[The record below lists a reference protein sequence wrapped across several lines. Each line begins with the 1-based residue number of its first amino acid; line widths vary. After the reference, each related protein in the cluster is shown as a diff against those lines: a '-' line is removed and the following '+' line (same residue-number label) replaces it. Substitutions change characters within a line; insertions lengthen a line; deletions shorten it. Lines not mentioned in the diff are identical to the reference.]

1 MPRKSALTAKQW
13 KDIETRFYNG
23 ESASALAREYK
34 ISEAAIRKRFGAK
47 RCEAKELA
55 NHIVAVELKIKGTN
69 ESTKLLARTFADRI
83 LALQNLAGDA
93 AANGLAISNR
103 VSEVSKRKVLELS
116 DNELMDAETL
126 KGIMAAGVVAN
137 THARIGLDLL
147 ALAAREK
154 KEPEVIASEEPVKFY
169 LPQNGR

>member
-47 RCEAKELA
+47 RFEAKELA
-55 NHIVAVELKIKGTN
+55 NQIVEIETKIKGTN
-69 ESTKLLARTFADRI
+69 ESTRLLARTFADRI

-103 VSEVSKRKVLELS
+103 VSEVSKRKIEKMT
-116 DNELMDAETL
+116 DDELMEGETL
-126 KGIMAAGVVAN
+126 KGIMAAGMVAN
-137 THARIGLDLL
+137 THARMGLDLL

-169 LPQNGR
+169 LPKNGR